1 MMKSWEGGTEEY
13 YYGYRLKLF
22 DVEKRRSKRVQWREV
37 ASIACINV
45 VLLFLL
51 VRAKQLS
58 GGKKVGNG
66 SKKSKERVSS
76 SSHLDVCLF

>member
-45 VLLFLL
+45 VLLFL
-51 VRAKQLS
+51 VREKQLS
-58 GGKKVGNG
+58 GGKKKQ
-66 SKKSKERVSS
+66 KKQGEGMS

>member
-45 VLLFLL
+45 VLLFLSKTAQPQQ
-51 VRAKQLS
+51 RR
-58 GGKKVGNG
+58 
-66 SKKSKERVSS
+66 KKSRKRKQKKQGEGMS